1 MSKRWKHNF
10 LSVFARR
17 ALVGAFFIRKALVA
31 PYLGRVVGIAQHHCE
46 PSLTCLSEFLND
58 TIFASPDEAALLLV
72 AGGGPAAGAA
82 QGQAAAGAGQQ
93 LVQLQQLVAAEA
105 GWVRG
110 GEAGPGHRALRR
122 HDQLA
127 SAEIPA

>member
-1 MSKRWKHNF
+1 M
-10 LSVFARR
+10 
-17 ALVGAFFIRKALVA
+17 
-31 PYLGRVVGIAQHHCE
+31 
-46 PSLTCLSEFLND
+46 
-58 TIFASPDEAALLLV
+58 

-110 GEAGPGHRALRR
+110 GEAGPGHRALGR

-127 SAEIPA
+127 SADIPAQGTQPDTAGTT

>member
-1 MSKRWKHNF
+1 M
-10 LSVFARR
+10 
-17 ALVGAFFIRKALVA
+17 
-31 PYLGRVVGIAQHHCE
+31 
-46 PSLTCLSEFLND
+46 
-58 TIFASPDEAALLLV
+58 

-122 HDQLA
+122 HDELA
-127 SAEIPA
+127 SADIPAQGKQLGDTYHLSSLISRYSLCFKKLKRLPGSN